1 MRGWWWRAFT
11 SRYLIPG
18 RGGLLRPEEAEK
30 RGPWIDFLRCA
41 VFSPPSSSSRLGRSS
56 GASAEP
62 PSLSFSL
69 SHTHT
74 LTHSRSQEE
83 GPQALVSTPTWRK
96 LITHQKNP
104 EAVRL

>member
-74 LTHSRSQEE
+74 HLHTVGARR
-83 GPQALVSTPTWRK
+83 QAHK
-96 LITHQKNP
+96 LWSLPPHGGN
-104 EAVRL
+104 

>member
-1 MRGWWWRAFT
+1 M
-11 SRYLIPG
+11 
-18 RGGLLRPEEAEK
+18 RPEEAEK

-74 LTHSRSQEE
+74 HTLTHSRSQEA

-104 EAVRL
+104 EAVGL